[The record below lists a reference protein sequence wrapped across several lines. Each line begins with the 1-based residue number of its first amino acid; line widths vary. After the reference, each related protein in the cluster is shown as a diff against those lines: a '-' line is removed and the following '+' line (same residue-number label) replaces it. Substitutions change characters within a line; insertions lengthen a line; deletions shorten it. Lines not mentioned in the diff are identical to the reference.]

1 MMTNNQTK
9 ERVRNKLAKGTKTSN
24 EQICDLLRATD
35 EALDMIRPMIV
46 HGKEATD
53 EYNDFPS
60 DTNRVIMEMAR
71 NNVLLAANK
80 IAVCLSEKYDGL
92 SKRAKDIF
100 TFREFSEIVQ
110 ERLTTLLHNNQ

>member
-1 MMTNNQTK
+1 M
-9 ERVRNKLAKGTKTSN
+9 E
-24 EQICDLLRATD
+24 ICDLLRTAD
-35 EALDMIRPMIV
+35 NALEMIRPMIV

-80 IAVCLSEKYDGL
+80 ISQYLSSKYDEL
-92 SKRAKDIF
+92 SHRAKDIF
-100 TFREFSEIVQ
+100 TFREFSEIIQ